1 MRSRRS
7 SHSKDLGSSIQQLVG
22 ELGIRQKLSEYE
34 AVLQWE
40 SLVGEHIAKAATA
53 VKITK
58 GVLVVRV
65 RSSTWRNEL
74 SLRKNEIIGTLN
86 RGLGQDVVKDIRF
99 Q

>member
-1 MRSRRS
+1 VRNRQS
-7 SHSKDLGSSIQQLVG
+7 SQTRDIGGAIQQLIDG
-22 ELGIRQKLSEYE
+22 LGIRQKLNEYD

-53 VKITK
+53 VKIVK

-74 SLRKNEIIGTLN
+74 QLRKKEIIRTLN
-86 RGLGQDVVKDIRF
+86 TALGSEVVKDIRF

>member
-22 ELGIRQKLSEYE
+22 DLGIQQKLSEYE

-40 SLVGEHIAKAATA
+40 CLVGDHIAKAATA
-53 VKITK
+53 VKIAK
-58 GVLVVRV
+58 GVLIVRV

-74 SLRKNEIIGTLN
+74 NLRKKEIIGTLN

>member
-22 ELGIRQKLSEYE
+22 DLGIQQKLSEYE

-40 SLVGEHIAKAATA
+40 SLVGDHIAKAATA

-58 GVLVVRV
+58 GVLIVRV

-74 SLRKNEIIGTLN
+74 NLRKKEIIGTLN